1 MLLHQTARKVDFGT
15 GSVKRQILNLA
26 LPMTLAQVVSLLYN
40 LVDRIYIG
48 RMDGGDSLALTSLGL
63 ALPFIILVTGFSNLF
78 GTGGSALFSI
88 VRGSGDQEEA
98 ARCMG
103 NSFTLLVGVGLLL
116 MLLGEAFKEPLL
128 LLFGASQ
135 DTLSMA
141 REYTEIYLLGTVFVM
156 LSLGMNSFINAQGQG
171 ALGMATVWIG
181 AILNMVLDPLFIFK
195 LDMGLKGAAI
205 ATVLSQMVSAAWT
218 FYVLVLGGH
227 VEIRLRKSY
236 LSLKL
241 DRVKSIVTMG
251 MSGFIMSATNG
262 LVQIVCNTTLQ
273 TYGGDVYVGA
283 MTVIGSVREL
293 VSMPVMGLT
302 SSAQPVMGYNYGAKK
317 YDRVREAIRFE
328 SVVSIVYTLVVWGIL
343 HQFPEPFVRIFNDS
357 PELVKACVPA
367 MKIYYFGFF
376 MMALQF
382 AGQTAFVALGKA
394 RQAVIFS
401 ILRKGVIVAPLT
413 VLLPRISGIGIHGV
427 FLAEPISNF
436 IGGTACFVTMMI
448 TVYRK
453 MSREEISAEKGQ

>member
-1 MLLHQTARKVDFGT
+1 MLQGTAKKADFGT

-26 LPMTLAQVVSLLYN
+26 VPMTLAQVVSLLYN

-63 ALPFIILVTGFSNLF
+63 ALPFIILVTGFANLF

-88 VRGSGDQEEA
+88 VRGSGDEEEA
-98 ARCMG
+98 AHCLG
-103 NSFTLLVGVGLLL
+103 NSFALLVGMGLLL
-116 MLLGEAFKEPLL
+116 MIFGEAFREPLL
-128 LLFGASQ
+128 ILFGASTE
-135 DTLSMA
+135 TLPMA
-141 REYTEIYLLGTVFVM
+141 REYAEIYLLGTVFVM

-195 LDMGLKGAAI
+195 LGMGLKGAAI
-205 ATVLSQMVSAAWT
+205 ATVLSQLVSAAWT
-218 FYVLVLGGH
+218 FYVLALGGR
-227 VEIRLRKSY
+227 VEIRLQRRY
-236 LSLKL
+236 LALSLE
-241 DRVKSIVTMG
+241 RVKRIVTLG

-302 SSAQPVMGYNYGAKK
+302 SSAQPVMGYNYGAQK
-317 YDRVREAIRFE
+317 YGRVREAIRFE
-328 SVVSIVYTLVVWGIL
+328 SWVSIVYTLIAWGIL
-343 HQFPEPFVRIFNDS
+343 HMFPEPFVRIFNDS
-357 PELVKACVPA
+357 PKLVEACVPA

-376 MMALQF
+376 LMALQF

-427 FLAEPISNF
+427 FLAEPISNL
-436 IGGTACFVTMMI
+436 IGGTACFVTMML

-453 MSREEISAEKGQ
+453 MPREDVRAEKG

>member
-1 MLLHQTARKVDFGT
+1 
-15 GSVKRQILNLA
+15 
-26 LPMTLAQVVSLLYN
+26 
-40 LVDRIYIG
+40 
-48 RMDGGDSLALTSLGL
+48 
-63 ALPFIILVTGFSNLF
+63 
-78 GTGGSALFSI
+78 
-88 VRGSGDQEEA
+88 
-98 ARCMG
+98 
-103 NSFTLLVGVGLLL
+103 
-116 MLLGEAFKEPLL
+116 

-241 DRVKSIVTMG
+241 DRVKSIVTLG

>member
-1 MLLHQTARKVDFGT
+1 MILHQTTRKADFGT

-26 LPMTLAQVVSLLYN
+26 VPMTLAQVVSLLYN

-88 VRGSGDQEEA
+88 VRGSGDEEEA
-98 ARCMG
+98 ACTMG
-103 NSFTLLVGVGLLL
+103 NSFALLVGVGLLL
-116 MLLGEAFKEPLL
+116 MLLGEIFKEPLL
-128 LLFGASQ
+128 LLFGASR
-135 DTLSMA
+135 DTLPMA
-141 REYTEIYLLGTVFVM
+141 REYTKIYLLGTVFVM

-171 ALGMATVWIG
+171 GLGMATVWIG

-195 LDMGLKGAAI
+195 LGMGLKGAAI
-205 ATVLSQMVSAAWT
+205 ATVLSQIVSATWT
-218 FYVLVLGGH
+218 FYVLALGGH
-227 VEIRLRKSY
+227 VEIRLRRRY
-236 LSLKL
+236 LALTL
-241 DRVKSIVTMG
+241 GRVKSIVTLG

-262 LVQIVCNTTLQ
+262 LVQIVCNATLQ

-283 MTVIGSVREL
+283 MTVIGSIREL

-302 SSAQPVMGYNYGAKK
+302 SSAQPVMGYNYGAQK
-317 YDRVREAIRFE
+317 YERVREAIRFE
-328 SVVSIVYTLVVWGIL
+328 SVVSIVYTLIVWGIL
-343 HQFPEPFVRIFNDS
+343 HLFPEPFVRIFNDS
-357 PELVKACVPA
+357 PALVEACVPA

-436 IGGTACFVTMMI
+436 IGGTACFVTMML

-453 MSREEISAEKGQ
+453 MPRDLDDRAVS